1 MHGVLQPYPFLIRGF
16 CGFNVIAFLHQQV
29 ILYEEEIGNHN
40 GNTGEKL
47 HLAREQLALAGD
59 KIASLERSLN
69 LYRDKYQTSL
79 SNIELLE
86 CQVKMLE
93 GELSGIIA
101 QVRLNL
107 EHSAQQLLQSQ
118 PPPLETQTFNQ
129 MSLLPLNFVAL
140 RFECPAFA
148 SPLRLFLRNFEALH

>member
-1 MHGVLQPYPFLIRGF
+1 MVSFIP
-16 CGFNVIAFLHQQV
+16 QQV

-40 GNTGEKL
+40 GNTGKKL
-47 HLAREQLALAGD
+47 HLAQEQLALAGD

-93 GELSGIIA
+93 GELSGIVS
-101 QVRLNL
+101 QVAFNL
-107 EHSAQQLLQSQ
+107 ESRPLKPGAPASGRDPRWSPVTVPLPWKPRPSARCHSF
-118 PPPLETQTFNQ
+118 P
-129 MSLLPLNFVAL
+129 
-140 RFECPAFA
+140 
-148 SPLRLFLRNFEALH
+148 

>member
-1 MHGVLQPYPFLIRGF
+1 MRGLLRPYPFLIRGF
-16 CGFNVIAFLHQQV
+16 CGFSVVSFLHQQV

-47 HLAREQLALAGD
+47 HLAQEQLALAGD

-93 GELSGIIA
+93 GELSGIIG
-101 QVRLNL
+101 QVRFHLN
-107 EHSAQQLLQSQ
+107 HSTQELLYNS
-118 PPPLETQTFNQ
+118 PSLLHRKETQTFN
-129 MSLLPLNFVAL
+129 
-140 RFECPAFA
+140 
-148 SPLRLFLRNFEALH
+148 